1 MTSTDRLP
9 APDARAPLAGSL
21 VVVTG
26 ATGGIG
32 AAVAHEAGSAGGR
45 LALVDLDR
53 ERLEEFATRLRDEGI
68 EVEATGA
75 VDVRTASEV
84 ERFFA
89 GLDGSGHAP
98 GAVVH
103 CAGGGISK
111 PFLATT
117 PEEFSQ
123 VVELNALGTFNVA
136 QAAARRMLDHGGSIV
151 VIGSAAS
158 VIGTGGQSAYAASK
172 GAVSALVR
180 VLATELGAHGVRVNE
195 LVPGPVESDLS
206 RRLVTSPETRR
217 RRLERIPLGR
227 FGEPVE
233 VARAAVFLAS
243 DAASYIH
250 GASVVI
256 DGGLVVAGVGVGEPS
271 AAVTEGGT
279 R

>member
-1 MTSTDRLP
+1 LEEQTMTSTDRLP

-53 ERLEEFATRLRDEGI
+53 ERLEEFATRLRDDGI

-206 RRLVTSPETRR
+206 RRLVTSSEFPW
-217 RRLERIPLGR
+217 
-227 FGEPVE
+227 
-233 VARAAVFLAS
+233 
-243 DAASYIH
+243 
-250 GASVVI
+250 GASVSPWKLPALPFSSPRTPRLTSM
-256 DGGLVVAGVGVGEPS
+256 GRRWSLTAGWLWPGLG
-271 AAVTEGGT
+271 AAN
-279 R
+279 RLPR